1 MMFIKSMKTTLSAL
15 AILSSLGSLGHAGKG
30 GITGFS
36 SSTQDEATGKVIMKM
51 IRKSNPSYFRGNA
64 EHLTNQ
70 QGKLAYTLT
79 SNGIGKGSTAPAK
92 FRFEFTSVELVK
104 GKLTK
109 VSTSPQLQGNGYNM
123 TLQLDMS
130 GKLLTQ
136 PGRDFFIRRAREQGG
151 VKNK

>member
-1 MMFIKSMKTTLSAL
+1 MFIKSIKTTLSAV
-15 AILSSLGSLGHAGKG
+15 AILSSLGSLGHAGKNE
-30 GITGFS
+30 ILQFS
-36 SSTQDEATGKVIMKM
+36 SSTADEGTGKVIMKM

-64 EHLTNQ
+64 EHLRNQ

-79 SNGIGKGSTAPAK
+79 SNGIGQGSAAPAK
-92 FRFEFTSVELVK
+92 FRFEFTSVEFVK

-130 GKLLTQ
+130 GKLLTEK
-136 PGRDFFIRRAREQGG
+136 GRNFFTKRAREQSG
-151 VKNK
+151 VIRK